1 MAIKKTV
8 KDRLSAG
15 FVRTISKPGTYGD
28 GGRGGN
34 GLELRVFI
42 RVLGI
47 LVRVFQ
53 QRLRVDGKQ
62 IRVQIGEYPDVSLA
76 EARDIA
82 VENARLAR
90 EGIDPRRK
98 KDEKKNEKD
107 VPPTFAE
114 AVELVIAERRETW
127 KLGSSSERSWR
138 GTIKRHALPKIGQM
152 RVDEITEEDIIDM
165 LKPLWRSN
173 KIRTA
178 KYLRS
183 YTNII
188 MSWCRREKLR
198 SDNPVTA
205 LVSEFAPKGIVK
217 HYPFVP
223 YYEVA
228 SALKKIRECGWAAT
242 TRLAQEFQI
251 FTACRHGSIRK
262 ARWSEID
269 WENKIWT
276 SPDEHMKADRT
287 LRVPLSTGAMAV
299 LEKALPFKKG
309 DSDLIFPSL
318 SPQSAGGIIRG
329 TALPNMCQDLG
340 LPGTPHGFRG
350 TFGTWCAEMG
360 VNSELRKAALAHAPD
375 EVDDAYIHSD
385 FLERRKPL
393 MQAWSDYIEGKLP
406 DSWRWREG
414 DDELIERL
422 REAQAEIRDLRA
434 ELAALKAK

>member
-1 MAIKKTV
+1 
-8 KDRLSAG
+8 
-15 FVRTISKPGTYGD
+15 
-28 GGRGGN
+28 
-34 GLELRVFI
+34 
-42 RVLGI
+42 
-47 LVRVFQ
+47 
-53 QRLRVDGKQ
+53 
-62 IRVQIGEYPDVSLA
+62 
-76 EARDIA
+76 
-82 VENARLAR
+82 
-90 EGIDPRRK
+90 
-98 KDEKKNEKD
+98 
-107 VPPTFAE
+107 
-114 AVELVIAERRETW
+114 
-127 KLGSSSERSWR
+127 
-138 GTIKRHALPKIGQM
+138 M
-152 RVDEITEEDIIDM
+152 RVDEITEDHVIDM
-165 LKPLWRSN
+165 LKPLWNSN

-183 YTNII
+183 HTKII
-188 MSWCRREKLR
+188 MSWCRRNYRELEIV
-198 SDNPVTA
+198 NPVTEF
-205 LVSEFAPKGIVK
+205 VSEHAPKGIVK
-217 HYPFVP
+217 HHPFVP

-269 WENKIWT
+269 WENKIWI

-287 LRVPLSTGAMAV
+287 HRVPLSTGAMAV

-318 SPQSAGGIIRG
+318 SPQSATGIISD
-329 TALPNMCQDLG
+329 TALANMCQDLG

-350 TFGTWCAEMG
+350 SFGTWCAEMS
-360 VNSELRKAALAHAPD
+360 VDSDLRKAALAHALD

-406 DSWRWREG
+406 DNWRWREG
-414 DDELIERL
+414 DDELTELL

-434 ELAALKAK
+434 ELAALKADFE